1 MLVTKI
7 RAKEIRTMTH
17 DLTTGKPLRD
27 IWQFAVPVLFG
38 LLLQQVYLSLIHI

>member
-1 MLVTKI
+1 
-7 RAKEIRTMTH
+7 MTH

-38 LLLQQVYLSLIHI
+38 LLLQQV

>member
-17 DLTTGKPLRD
+17 DLTTGKPLRN
-27 IWQFAVPVLFG
+27 IWKYAVTVLFG
-38 LLLQQVYLSLIHI
+38 L